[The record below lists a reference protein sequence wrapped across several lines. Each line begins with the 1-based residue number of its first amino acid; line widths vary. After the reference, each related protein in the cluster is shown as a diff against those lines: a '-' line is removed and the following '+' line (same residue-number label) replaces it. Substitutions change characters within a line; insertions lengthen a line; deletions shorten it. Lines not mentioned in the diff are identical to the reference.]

1 MASPTKR
8 RKNTFTAPQQV
19 RNLDFFFEK
28 QRQAAASVS
37 QAPAKKPDLGIIM
50 EGLTDEEY
58 ARKLSEEW
66 AKEDGKDASRS
77 WGVAKGSKQGVKR
90 RRDHSP
96 AFLISTVESAVDDIG
111 EGRPPET
118 TPDQNIQT
126 TSTASQTPK
135 KTAISLEPTV
145 EWDTLIEE
153 IPFDKDPLSFDP
165 DKYRGIVDKWPAR
178 KAPYAL
184 LTRAFVLVNSTRS
197 RIKIVDTLVNLIRT
211 LIRLD
216 PESLLAAVCFTL
228 CCLEYLISWDI
239 TR

>member
-8 RKNTFTAPQQV
+8 RRKNTSTAPQQV

-28 QRQAAASVS
+28 QRQAASSAS
-37 QAPAKKPDLGIIM
+37 QALAKKPDLATTT

-58 ARKLSEEW
+58 AHKLSEEW
-66 AKEDGKDASRS
+66 AKEDGEDVSRS
-77 WGVAKGSKQGVKR
+77 WGVAKGSKQEVKR
-90 RRDHSP
+90 RRSHSP
-96 AFLISTVESAVDDIG
+96 DIG
-111 EGRPPET
+111 ENKPPET

-126 TSTASQTPK
+126 TSTVSQTPK
-135 KTAISLEPTV
+135 KTAIYLEPTA

-165 DKYRGIVDKWPAR
+165 DEYKSIVDKWPAR

-184 LTRAFVLVNSTRS
+184 LVRAFVLVNSTRS
-197 RIKIVDTLVNLIRT
+197 RIKIVGTLVNLVRT

-228 CCLEYLISWDI
+228 CCLEPLVS
-239 TR
+239 

>member
-8 RKNTFTAPQQV
+8 RKKNTFTTPQQV

-37 QAPAKKPDLGIIM
+37 QAPAKKPDLAIIM

-77 WGVAKGSKQGVKR
+77 SGMAKGSKQGVKR
-90 RRDHSP
+90 RRDHSL
-96 AFLISTVESAVDDIG
+96 ASVINTVESAVDDIG
-111 EGRPPET
+111 EGRPPEA

-126 TSTASQTPK
+126 TSTVSQTPK

-145 EWDTLIEE
+145 KWDTSIEE

-165 DKYRGIVDKWPAR
+165 DKYKGIVDKWPAR

-184 LTRAFVLVNSTRS
+184 LVRAFVLVNSTRS
-197 RIKIVDTLVNLIRT
+197 RIKIVDILVNLIRT

-228 CCLEYLISWDI
+228 CLESLLPWDI